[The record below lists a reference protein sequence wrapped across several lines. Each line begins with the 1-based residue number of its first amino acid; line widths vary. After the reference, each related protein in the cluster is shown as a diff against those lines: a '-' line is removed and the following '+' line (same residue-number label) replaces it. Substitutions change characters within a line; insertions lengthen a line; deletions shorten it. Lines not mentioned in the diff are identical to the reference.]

1 MIKSMTGYG
10 RAQAVV
16 ETMSITVEIKSVNHR
31 YFEFNS
37 RVPRSYGFL
46 EEKLKTYVGSRVSRG
61 KVECYV
67 SIENLEDDEVEILVN
82 HSLAKSYLNAL
93 NELADI
99 NELNLRDDLA
109 MSSLARYNDIF
120 IIHKNEADEEKIWNA
135 VKDVTS
141 SAVDKFINMRET
153 EGEKLKNDIL
163 SRADLILEKVSAIEE
178 RSPETVKEYNDKL
191 LSRIKEFLSDV
202 QVDEQRLLTE
212 CAIFADKVAVAEET
226 VRLRS
231 HIDQLR
237 QFLGSND
244 AVGRK
249 TDFLVQE
256 MNREANTIGSKAQD
270 VTIARNVIDIKAEIE
285 KIREQIQNI
294 EWGILMKLIN
304 IGFGNAVNADRVVAI
319 VSTDSAPVKRIIAEA
334 KERRMLIDATQ
345 GRKTQA
351 VIIMDSEH
359 VVSTYLKAETILNRN
374 DNNDN
379 TEVSGYGE

>member
-1 MIKSMTGYG
+1 MIRSMTGYG
-10 RAQAVV
+10 RSQAVV
-16 ETMSITVEIKSVNHR
+16 DTMNITVELKSVNHR

-37 RVPRSYGFL
+37 RVPRNYGFL
-46 EEKLKTYVGSRVSRG
+46 DEKLKSYIGSRVSRG

-67 SIENLEDDEVEILVN
+67 SVENLEDDEIEILVN
-82 HSLAKSYLNAL
+82 HSLAKSYLGAL
-93 NELADI
+93 KELAER

-120 IIHKNEADEEKIWNA
+120 TVHKQEADEEKIWNA
-135 VKDVTS
+135 VKSVAET
-141 SAVDKFINMRET
+141 AVDKFIGMREA
-153 EGEKLKNDIL
+153 EGNKLKNDVL
-163 SRADLILEKVSAIEE
+163 SRADLILHKVSLIEE

-191 LSRIKEFLSDV
+191 LARINEFLSDV

-237 QFLGSND
+237 QFLDSD
-244 AVGRK
+244 EAVGRK

-270 VTIARNVIDIKAEIE
+270 VTIARCVIDIKAEIE

-294 EWGILMKLIN
+294 E
-304 IGFGNAVNADRVVAI
+304 
-319 VSTDSAPVKRIIAEA
+319 
-334 KERRMLIDATQ
+334 
-345 GRKTQA
+345 
-351 VIIMDSEH
+351 
-359 VVSTYLKAETILNRN
+359 
-374 DNNDN
+374 
-379 TEVSGYGE
+379 

>member
-1 MIKSMTGYG
+1 MIRSMTGYG
-10 RAQAVV
+10 RSQAVV
-16 ETMSITVEIKSVNHR
+16 DTMNITVELKSVNHR

-37 RVPRSYGFL
+37 RVPRNYGFL
-46 EEKLKTYVGSRVSRG
+46 DEKLKSYIGSRVSRG

-67 SIENLEDDEVEILVN
+67 SVENLEDDEIQILVN
-82 HSLAKSYLNAL
+82 YSLAQSYLGAL
-93 NELADI
+93 KELAER

-120 IIHKNEADEEKIWNA
+120 TVHKQEADEEKIWNA
-135 VKDVTS
+135 VKTVAEK
-141 SAVDKFINMRET
+141 AVDKFIEMRET
-153 EGEKLKNDIL
+153 EGNKLKNDVL
-163 SRADLILEKVSAIEE
+163 SRADLILSKVSVIEE

-191 LSRIKEFLSDV
+191 LARINEFLSDV

-237 QFLGSND
+237 QFLDSD
-244 AVGRK
+244 EAVGRK

-270 VTIARNVIDIKAEIE
+270 VTIARCVIDIKAEIE

-294 EWGILMKLIN
+294 E
-304 IGFGNAVNADRVVAI
+304 
-319 VSTDSAPVKRIIAEA
+319 
-334 KERRMLIDATQ
+334 
-345 GRKTQA
+345 
-351 VIIMDSEH
+351 
-359 VVSTYLKAETILNRN
+359 
-374 DNNDN
+374 
-379 TEVSGYGE
+379 